1 MSHPERPRSGPAGS
15 LTVPPAPHGK
25 SGESLA
31 AFAARHGLTQ
41 SSARPSLG
49 QYIHNVWNRRH
60 FIWTFAS
67 AKSSAM
73 YTSSKLGQIW
83 QVLTPLLN
91 AGVYFLIFGLL
102 LGQHKNIP
110 DYVPWLVT
118 GVFVFSFTQRSV
130 TSSAKSVG
138 GHLSL
143 IRALH
148 FPRATLPLAYTVVE
162 FQQLL
167 VSLGVLVVLVLG
179 FGVAPALSWL
189 LLIPAIA
196 LQLTFNIG
204 LSMIVARIGAF
215 TRDISQ
221 LIPFVLR
228 TWLYFSGVIFAIGSL
243 AQKSE
248 TVRDHPWIKDALEA
262 NPGFVYVEL
271 ARQSLLPAYVAQDN
285 PRVAADNPALLW
297 FYAAFWAIVVFVGGF
312 YWFYRAEERY
322 GRG

>member
-1 MSHPERPRSGPAGS
+1 MSHPERPASGPAGS
-15 LTVPPAPHGK
+15 LTVPPAPQGK

-41 SSARPSLG
+41 SSARPGLG
-49 QYIHNVWNRRH
+49 QYISKVWDRRH

-67 AKSSAM
+67 AKSSAI
-73 YTSSKLGQIW
+73 YTSSKLGQVW

-118 GVFVFSFTQRSV
+118 GVFVFSFSQRSV

-138 GHLSL
+138 GHLPL

-167 VSLGVLVVLVLG
+167 VSLAVLLILVVS
-179 FGVAPALSWL
+179 FGVTPAITWL
-189 LLIPAIA
+189 LLIPVIA
-196 LQLTFNIG
+196 LQLTFNVG
-204 LSMIVARIGAF
+204 LSMIVARVGAF

-221 LIPFVLR
+221 LLPFVLR
-228 TWLYFSGVIFAIGSL
+228 TWLYVSGVIFAIGSL
-243 AQKSE
+243 AEKSE
-248 TVRDHPWIKDALEA
+248 TVRDHPWIKDLLEA

-271 ARQSLLPAYVAQDN
+271 ARQALLPSYVEQTK
-285 PRVAADNPALLW
+285 PRVAMDQPQLLW
-297 FYAAFWAIVVFVGGF
+297 LYAVVWAVVLFVGGF